1 MVLRISDGCRPI
13 RAYRGFDG
21 TAARALFHG
30 IVQAPDEKERDTQRD
45 RADKHRDK
53 HRRNDCELHRRGA
66 LLVETQQFQLTAHD
80 QPNLII
86 AVLVIGVA
94 KVPVTV
100 MPGNNGA

>member
-30 IVQAPDEKERDTQRD
+30 IVQAPDEKETDTQRD

-53 HRRNDCELHRRGA
+53 HRRNNCEFYRRGA
-66 LLVETQQFQLTAHD
+66 LLVAAHRFQKISSHH
-80 QPNLII
+80 PNLII
-86 AVLVIGVA
+86 AVLLIGVE
-94 KVPVTV
+94 KVPVTLS
-100 MPGNNGA
+100 PG

>member
-45 RADKHRDK
+45 RAEKHRDK
-53 HRRNDCELHRRGA
+53 HRRHNCEFHRRGA
-66 LLVETQQFQLTAHD
+66 PLVAAHRFQKISHHH
-80 QPNLII
+80 PNLMI
-86 AVLVIGVA
+86 AVLVIGVE
-94 KVPVTV
+94 KVLL
-100 MPGNNGA
+100 MLSPGNKGA